1 MNSKQSGRIKL
12 RHVDPALLR
21 EVAAQMQQEHQPTLS
36 PPVKNWM
43 EDLPGNK
50 ESQPTAPRLIVVNE
64 INDTWME
71 IPRYENIMWGGA
83 WISITI
89 TIIPFL
95 IFLLIVP
102 HFILGLVK
110 QLSLFSLLALF
121 ALLFTIFMSSLLVFN
136 LKMALLVPRSL
147 PIRFNRARQ
156 KIYVYEHKRSWNPWA
171 RWPTTVQVYDWAN
184 IHAEMTRESDRYDQ
198 GYRLYGSFCYP
209 GSKDVMERFALSYTV
224 GHPKMLRGMWSHIC
238 RYMQGQDVPHRPLIP
253 DRPRTWALWETVRWP
268 AELDRESRTAPQQE
282 LQS

>member
-1 MNSKQSGRIKL
+1 MKNTQSDRIKL

-71 IPRYENIMWGGA
+71 IPRYENIMWGGG
-83 WISITI
+83 WFGSII
-89 TIIPFL
+89 MIVP
-95 IFLLIVP
+95 LIVLLS
-102 HFILGLVK
+102 ILLH
-110 QLSLFSLLALF
+110 SLDAGFAIVGILFFGMFGIVSILLLNLRTVLF
-121 ALLFTIFMSSLLVFN
+121 
-136 LKMALLVPRSL
+136 VPRYT

-156 KIYVYEHKRSWNPWA
+156 KIYVYEHKRSWNPWV
-171 RWPTTVQVYDWAN
+171 RWPTTVQVYDWAS

-282 LQS
+282 LKS

>member
-71 IPRYENIMWGGA
+71 IPRYENVMWVGA
-83 WISITI
+83 WIGCLVAF
-89 TIIPFL
+89 IPCL
-95 IFLLIVP
+95 IFFYGLINSFENDVASSIILLIGW
-102 HFILGLVK
+102 LGMV
-110 QLSLFSLLALF
+110 Q
-121 ALLFTIFMSSLLVFN
+121 LLVYN
-136 LKMALLVPRSL
+136 IKMTFLVPRYT

-156 KIYVYEHKRSWNPWA
+156 KIYVYEHKRSWNPWV
-171 RWPTTVQVYDWAN
+171 RWPTTVQVYDWAS

-268 AELDRESRTAPQQE
+268 AELDRESRTAPEREQQK
-282 LQS
+282 